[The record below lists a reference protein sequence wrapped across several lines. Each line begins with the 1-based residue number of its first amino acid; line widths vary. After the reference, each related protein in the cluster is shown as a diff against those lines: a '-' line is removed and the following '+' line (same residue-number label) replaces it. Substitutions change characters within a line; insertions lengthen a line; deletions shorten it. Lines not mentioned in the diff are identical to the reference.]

1 MPSLAAVLAF
11 LSYLLITV
19 LAVVWWLRSG
29 RRGLDWILIVAPLS
43 FGLSYLS
50 SILFRVSDFQAGCN
64 GWCPGWRGT
73 PFPTHISDGI
83 GSVQFNPFGFIA
95 NAALYFTI
103 ILIASI
109 GITWLAQLLNW
120 SERRRRWR
128 IGFALLV
135 VILPLALLPTWLP
148 LREPD
153 LSGQEQRYAINA
165 KRAWRWQL
173 QFHRLADRRLIVE
186 DVRLHPDGERHR
198 VCLHAY
204 TWFYIPRDRIYIDL
218 EPAGV
223 RATGG
228 GVIPLS
234 DSCWVQ
240 P

>member
-1 MPSLAAVLAF
+1 MPSLAVVSGVL
-11 LSYLLITV
+11 LYLLITV
-19 LAVVWWLRSG
+19 LAVVWWFRSG
-29 RRGLDWILIVAPLS
+29 RRGLDWILIAAPLA

-50 SILFRVSDFQAGCN
+50 SILFRSPDYQASCD
-64 GWCPGWRGT
+64 GWCPGWWGA
-73 PFPTHISDGI
+73 PFPTHVSDGV
-83 GSVQFNPFGFIA
+83 GSVQFNPVGFIA
-95 NAALYFTI
+95 NAALFFTI
-103 ILIASI
+103 VLVVSAGIA
-109 GITWLAQLLNW
+109 WLAKQLKW
-120 SERRRRWR
+120 SEKRRRWR

-135 VILPLALLPTWLP
+135 VILPLALLPTLLP

-153 LSGQEQRYAINA
+153 LSGPEQRYAINA

-173 QFHRLADRRLIVE
+173 QFRRFNDRRLVVE

-198 VCLHAY
+198 VCLRAY
-204 TWFYIPRDRIYIDL
+204 TWFYIPHDRIYIDL

-223 RATGG
+223 LATGG